1 MLWSFAVGF
10 ALFGVASAVDSYV
23 FNKPFHDPLK
33 LYHVV
38 LFAPAF
44 CVFVLGIY
52 RAERIARKA
61 KIHDYDS
68 RLEG

>member
-10 ALFGVASAVDSYV
+10 ALLGVAIAVDSYV
-23 FNKPFHDPLK
+23 FDKPFQDPLES
-33 LYHVV
+33 YHVV

-52 RAERIARKA
+52 RAERIASKA
-61 KIHDYDS
+61 KVHDYDS